1 MSIHLRTLLAGLLA
15 GAALLPAAAQ
25 AQNTDDNAVES
36 AEDAFGTSTGHET
49 IGVYDEGN
57 VRGFSPGNAGNYRL
71 EGLYFD
77 IQGGMGNRVL
87 DGSTIRVGP
96 AAQGYAFPAPT
107 GIVDLQLKKAGDK
120 LAVSPFVS
128 VDSFGSATLEMDAQ
142 IPLAGKELAVTAG
155 FGLYNN
161 EYANGG
167 GSKGYSVGV
176 VPRWRPAKGV
186 ELLAFFNRQQFSD
199 ETAQQL
205 YVPTGNFLPPRIE
218 RDRYPGP
225 DWATNSSHSDTW
237 GLTGHANLGNWTLR
251 GGLFHSAY
259 DGDPGHS
266 NIVLIKPDGTT
277 DRLIFANPGNHSAS
291 WSGEL
296 RLSRRFA
303 DGPRQ
308 HLITGTIRGRSIDAT
323 YGGGDSRIIGSAPL
337 NAPLQVPRPAFTF
350 GPQTGDETR
359 QLSGALGY
367 SLAWKGIGELTLGLQ
382 STHYVKRVANPGVP
396 VTSGTSNV
404 TLPSASA
411 ALNLAKGLTAY
422 GSFVR
427 GLEDAGSA
435 PGYAANA
442 YQVLPAI
449 RTKQYDVGLRWSP
462 VKDTTLIAGY
472 FWIAKAF
479 IDIDQAGRFG
489 LLGDET
495 HQGFEFSI
503 TSNVTKD
510 LRVVAGGV
518 YLDPTVKAAP
528 SIAQPVGKRPVNQM
542 KFRSRFNVNWTLPF
556 ARSLTLDA
564 YVNHDDG
571 VFANVDNSLFAPG
584 STRIG
589 MGARYKFK
597 LGGKP
602 VTARVTLFNIFN
614 AYEVIPVASG
624 VYSYN
629 TKRNI
634 QAWLAM
640 DL

>member
-1 MSIHLRTLLAGLLA
+1 MSIKPRTAMAALLA
-15 GAALLPAAAQ
+15 GAAFLPAPALAQSAA
-25 AQNTDDNAVES
+25 DSAVES

-57 VRGFSPGNAGNYRL
+57 VRGFSPGNAGNFRM
-71 EGLYFD
+71 EGMYFD
-77 IQGGMGNRVL
+77 IQGGLGNRVIA
-87 DGSTIRVGP
+87 GETIRVGP

-120 LAVSPFVS
+120 FTVSPFVS
-128 VDSFGSATLEMDAQ
+128 MDSFGSAGFELDTQ
-142 IPLAGKELAVTAG
+142 IPLAGSELGINAG

-161 EYANGG
+161 SYANGG
-167 GSKGYSVGV
+167 GAKSFNLGI

-186 ELLAFFNRQQFSD
+186 EVLAFYNHQQFND

-205 YVPTGNFLPPRIE
+205 YIPMGDFLPPRIK
-218 RDRYPGP
+218 RDLYPGP
-225 DWATNSSHSDTW
+225 DWATNNSRSDTW
-237 GLTGHANLGNWTLR
+237 GTVGHAILGDWTVR
-251 GGLFHSAY
+251 AGLFHSSFV
-259 DGDPGHS
+259 GDPGHS
-266 NIVLIKPDGTT
+266 NIVLIKPDSST
-277 DRLIFANPGNHSAS
+277 DRLIFANPGNRSAS
-291 WSGEL
+291 WSGEA

-303 DGPRQ
+303 EGPRQ
-308 HLITGTIRGRSIDAT
+308 HLITAALRGRSIDAT
-323 YGGGDSRIIGSAPL
+323 YGGGDSRIVASGPL
-337 NAPLQVPRPAFTF
+337 NTPLAAPRPQFHF
-350 GPQTGDETR
+350 GPRTGDETR
-359 QLSGALGY
+359 QLTGGIGY
-367 SLAWKGIGELTLGLQ
+367 SLAWRGLGELTLGLQ
-382 STHYVKRVANPGVP
+382 RTHYVKRVANPGVP
-396 VTSGTSNV
+396 LASGTSNV

-411 ALNLAKGLTAY
+411 ALNLARGLTLY

-449 RTKQYDVGLRWSP
+449 RTSQYDVGLRWSP

-472 FWIAKAF
+472 FWIRKPF
-479 IDIDQAGRFG
+479 IDIDQAGRYG

-495 HQGFEFSI
+495 HKGFEFSI
-503 TSNVTKD
+503 TSNVTHD

-518 YLDPTVKAAP
+518 YLDPTVQAAP
-528 SIAQPVGKRPVNQM
+528 SIAQPIGRHPVNQQ
-542 KFRSRFNVNWTLPF
+542 RLRTRFNVNWTLPF
-556 ARSLTLDA
+556 ARALTLDA
-564 YVNHDDG
+564 YVNHDAG
-571 VFANVDNSLFAPG
+571 AWARVDNSLFAPG

-597 LGGKP
+597 LGGKS
-602 VTARVTLFNIFN
+602 VTARVTLFNIFD

-629 TKRNI
+629 TRRNV